1 MANHPIIVVKGSG
14 ICDEYF
20 KNFNNPKG
28 VYSEPSIIWID
39 YESIRTINKKRTFL
53 WIK

>member
-20 KNFNNPKG
+20 MNHNNPKG
-28 VYSEPSIIWID
+28 VYSEQSIWM
-39 YESIRTINKKRTFL
+39 YYVSIRVISKKRAFL